1 MIRALLKFFLVGLLT
16 IVAVSLALTVLG
28 GMLSIAAGLASFLL
42 FKVAPI
48 LLLGWI
54 AVKIFDK
61 LRNRNSLSAA
71 DRRWLEGD

>member
-16 IVAVSLALTVLG
+16 IVAVSLALAVLG

-71 DRRWLEGD
+71 DRHWLEGD

>member
-16 IVAVSLALTVLG
+16 IMAVSLALTVLG